1 MELVV
6 DDKNTFIL
14 SGSLP
19 DVGLGLGDLVLV
31 LPLELGELGATEG
44 GLDGQPTKGKD

>member
-6 DDKNTFIL
+6 DNEDTFIL
-14 SGSLP
+14 PGSLA
-19 DVGLGLGDLVLV
+19 DVGLGLSDLVLV

-44 GLDGQPTKGKD
+44 RLDGQPTKGED